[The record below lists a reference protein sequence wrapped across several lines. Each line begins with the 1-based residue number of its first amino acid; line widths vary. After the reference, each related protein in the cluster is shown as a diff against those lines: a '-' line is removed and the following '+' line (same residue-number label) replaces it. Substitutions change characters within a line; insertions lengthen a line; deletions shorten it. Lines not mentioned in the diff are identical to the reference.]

1 MKPTELMRYLL
12 KLVTPPGGTVLDPF
26 MGSGSTGKAAA
37 LEGFH
42 FIGIEKERA
51 YFDIAKQRVE
61 NEYALAV

>member
-1 MKPTELMRYLL
+1 
-12 KLVTPPGGTVLDPF
+12 
-26 MGSGSTGKAAA
+26 
-37 LEGFH
+37 LEGFL